1 MLIDD
6 IRSVIDAMDETARTL
21 AEYARPAVRLL
32 DVCDAYDALAP
43 DWTSAP
49 EWAQWYALD
58 ADGEAG
64 WYDDEPPLVDGLA
77 FWDCPDTYR
86 TLVVGSVA
94 IPIGIDWRLC
104 LWQRP
109 EATR

>member
-1 MLIDD
+1 MQAMLIDD
-6 IRSVIDAMDETARTL
+6 LRVVVDGIGVSKEEHEAEARVRALL
-21 AEYARPAVRLL
+21 A
-32 DVCDAYDALAP
+32 AYDALAP
-43 DWTSAP
+43 DWSTAP
-49 EWAQWYALD
+49 AWANWYALD

-86 TLVVGSVA
+86 TLVVGNVA
-94 IPIGIDWRLC
+94 TPLGIDWRLC
-104 LWQRP
+104 IWQRP